1 MGKLDERIL
10 VVDRKELFDDEIF
23 AFEGVRTRHGMIN
36 HFMRRFR
43 KYREVRRGD
52 AETNEAWK
60 QIIPSVIIKRGDEVF
75 VYKRLNAGGE
85 ERLHDQLSL
94 TVGGHMNRIN
104 DVKDWGT
111 NLIMN
116 VQRELHEEVHI
127 KGPNRLPEIVG
138 ILNDDSDEV
147 GRVHIGIIFVLEL
160 QEGVEVEVRE
170 TDKLEGYWLRTR
182 DLTKAGLFDALESWS
197 KYIVEANLV

>member
-1 MGKLDERIL
+1 MGKNDEMIL
-10 VVDRKELFDDEIF
+10 VVDRDDLFEGELF
-23 AFEGVRTRHGMIN
+23 AFEGVETKKKMVN
-36 HFMRRFR
+36 YYMRKFS

-60 QIIPSVIIKRGDEVF
+60 QPIPSVIIKRGEEVF
-75 VYKRLNAGGE
+75 VYKRLSGGGE

-104 DVKDWGT
+104 DVRNWNT
-111 NLIMN
+111 NLVMN
-116 VQRELHEEVHI
+116 IQRELYEEVSI
-127 KGPNRLPEIVG
+127 LGPHKLPELVG
-138 ILNDDSDEV
+138 ILNDDTNEV
-147 GRVHIGIIFVLEL
+147 GRVHIGIICVLEL

-170 TDKLEGYWLRTR
+170 TDVLEGYWLRAK

-197 KYIVEANLV
+197 KYIVEADLV